1 MNKYEINKINCG
13 ELGIRTLGTLLA
25 YTHFPGVPLQPL
37 EQLSLASRANFEN
50 FNNYSKLNYWFAAL
64 FFKCSLFALC
74 IRLQINLFWCE
85 TK

>member
-37 EQLSLASRANFEN
+37 EQLSFGRHKSCQLLFKNKIYFYMYIIIICNWLISC
-50 FNNYSKLNYWFAAL
+50 SKH
-64 FFKCSLFALC
+64 C
-74 IRLQINLFWCE
+74 
-85 TK
+85 

>member
-37 EQLSLASRANFEN
+37 EQVSVKEGGKNTGS
-50 FNNYSKLNYWFAAL
+50 
-64 FFKCSLFALC
+64 FFS
-74 IRLQINLFWCE
+74 IRIIFQRLP
-85 TK
+85 